1 MREDSGGGGRDG
13 GGADGNGDGGG
24 GAGRR
29 VTLKAQWG
37 FSHRALPV
45 KAWPDDLLATVPHVT
60 PESGSAATCYH

>member
-37 FSHRALPV
+37 FSHRVLPV
-45 KAWPDDLLATVPHVT
+45 KAWPDDLLATVLHVT
-60 PESGSAATCYH
+60 PESGSVATCYH